1 MNAAL
6 ILRRPAAWMVAAA
19 VTALLTC
26 APALAQAKDDL
37 WELTLKMDM
46 PGMPMAMAPQVHRMC
61 VAKAH
66 KDDDM
71 IPKRGNCRMLDSRR
85 TGNTFTYRMSCTGDE
100 PMEVTGETK
109 YGNDAYEGRMKMTT
123 TSGGQSMEMM
133 QTYSGRRVGDC
144 TASK

>member
-6 ILRRPAAWMVAAA
+6 HAVRLAARSGAVAA
-19 VTALLTC
+19 LLAC
-26 APALAQAKDDL
+26 APALAQATDDL
-37 WELTLKMDM
+37 WEVTMKMEM

-66 KDDDM
+66 KDEDM
-71 IPKRGNCRMLDSRR
+71 IPRRGNCRVTDSRR
-85 TGNTFTYRMSCTGDE
+85 TGNKVAYRMSCTGDE
-100 PMEVTGETK
+100 PMEVTGETT
-109 YGNDAYEGRMKMTT
+109 YGSDGYDGRMRMTT
-123 TSGGQSMEMM
+123 TSGGQAMEMM

>member
-1 MNAAL
+1 MNAA
-6 ILRRPAAWMVAAA
+6 ISLRRPAAWIGAAA
-19 VTALLTC
+19 ATALLAC
-26 APALAQAKDDL
+26 APALSQGKDDL
-37 WELTLKMDM
+37 WELTLKMEM

-66 KDDDM
+66 NDEDM

-85 TGNTFTYRMSCTGDE
+85 TGNKVSYRMSCTGKE
-100 PMEVTGETK
+100 PMEVTGETT
-109 YGNDAYEGRMKMTT
+109 YGTDAYEGRMRMTT

-144 TASK
+144 TAAK

>member
-1 MNAAL
+1 VNYAGMQ
-6 ILRRPAAWMVAAA
+6 RRVLAVAVAA
-19 VTALLTC
+19 VLIALSLRVS
-26 APALAQAKDDL
+26 AQGNDEL
-37 WELTLKMDM
+37 WEVTMKMEM

-66 KDDDM
+66 NDEDM

-85 TGNTFTYRMSCTGDE
+85 TGNKVSYRMSCTGNE
-100 PMEVTGETK
+100 PMEVTGETT
-109 YGNDAYEGRMKMTT
+109 YGSDAYEGRMRMTT

-144 TASK
+144 TAK